1 MDEEI
6 ESDLGESLICM
17 FNQSKLGKSWTIT
30 FPSKV
35 VHGENMAQSNCS
47 QIHSLLIGVGLGW
60 GWLWLIWIV
69 LLGSF
74 HVLKQFTPSW
84 HQNLQNHPSLSL
96 FLSILLN
103 HEQCS
108 TVSSLNVR
116 RNLYILWRQNFITF
130 FWHED
135 NPPWWS
141 SMNCGFLCWCQTVC
155 VAKTYLILGFSS
167 VNLFRIM
174 IYRIIL
180 RDLINQFFSHI
191 LKNSETS
198 LIWVI
203 TICHSISVEGV
214 HINDDDDNEDN
225 DDEEE
230 EEEEEEEE
238 VEQVNHFNCWEF
250 STWSRRCHKLKP
262 AKYIL
267 VWYVWNTLAIA
278 LRHTNLFWYIWII
291 FSHKLHWNLPN
302 IFWCG
307 IFGLF

>member
-35 VHGENMAQSNCS
+35 VHGEKYGSIKLFSNTFTAHWSDC
-47 QIHSLLIGVGLGW
+47 IRVGLGG

-141 SMNCGFLCWCQTVC
+141 SMNCGVDVKQC
-155 VAKTYLILGFSS
+155 VLQK
-167 VNLFRIM
+167 
-174 IYRIIL
+174 
-180 RDLINQFFSHI
+180 HI
-191 LKNSETS
+191 
-198 LIWVI
+198 
-203 TICHSISVEGV
+203 
-214 HINDDDDNEDN
+214 
-225 DDEEE
+225 
-230 EEEEEEEE
+230 
-238 VEQVNHFNCWEF
+238 
-250 STWSRRCHKLKP
+250 
-262 AKYIL
+262 
-267 VWYVWNTLAIA
+267 WY
-278 LRHTNLFWYIWII
+278 
-291 FSHKLHWNLPN
+291 
-302 IFWCG
+302 
-307 IFGLF
+307 